1 MRRGAAVA
9 LVAVCALLAAAAG
22 TYAADAWPRFVHP
35 SLGFSL
41 SYPAGWEVLPVREG
55 TIGVAILGPQIPGTG
70 GLRMNVN
77 VATEVLPQEGN
88 IETIEALAERQVS
101 LILSDYQ
108 RLRSDRTTVGGR
120 PAILRYFTWK
130 RNDGLLIYQMQLF
143 TYAGRRA
150 YVVTGTTLATSPA
163 IAQEAA
169 ILQRIVA
176 SFRVKSKA

>member
-1 MRRGAAVA
+1 M
-9 LVAVCALLAAAAG
+9 VAVCLLLVAAAG
-22 TYAADAWPRFVHP
+22 MLAADAWPRFIHP

-41 SYPAGWEVLPVREG
+41 SYPAGWEVLPIREG
-55 TIGVAILGPQIPGTG
+55 TIGVAVLGPQIPGTS
-70 GLRMNVN
+70 GLRRNVN
-77 VATEVLPQEGN
+77 VATEVLPHEGN
-88 IETIEALAERQVS
+88 IEMIEALAERQVS
-101 LILSDYQ
+101 LILSNYQ

-130 RNDGLLIYQMQLF
+130 RNDGLLMYQMQLF

-163 IAQEAA
+163 IAQEAG

-176 SFRVKSKA
+176 SFRVKK